1 MISDLITTE
10 EFARI
15 EARAEHLLSTAR
27 GAVALDPKEDE
38 LAKIIAVLDMTQE
51 LIDAHECIEDRS
63 KAIGAESPAAYH
75 KRLARYARQIRA
87 ERLLMLE
94 YLL

>member
-1 MISDLITTE
+1 MIPDLITADE
-10 EFARI
+10 LARV
-15 EARAEHLLSTAR
+15 EARAAELLSTAR

-38 LAKIIAVLDMTQE
+38 LARIVAILDMTQE

-75 KRLARYARQIRA
+75 QRLASYARQIRA